1 MAEIS
6 AKQVMELRAK
16 TGAGVMDCKKALV
29 ESNGDEEKAIVYL
42 REKGITKA
50 EKKSSRIASEGL
62 VAIYISDDNKVGA
75 IVEVNSETD
84 FVAKNEKFV
93 KFVEDIAK
101 QVAVNNPK
109 DVEDLLAEKYI
120 DDESQAVKDVLT
132 NLIAT
137 IGENMNIRRFE
148 RVETEGFLGKYI
160 HANGQIGVLV
170 DMAKGSDE
178 VAKNIAM
185 QICAVKPEYLDRTK
199 VPEDRVKDEMEVLKA
214 QVINEGKP
222 EAIAEKI
229 VNGRI
234 GKFYE
239 DICLVDQVY
248 VKDQSKKV
256 SDYLKE
262 NDAEISNFIR
272 FERGEG
278 LEKKQENFAEEVA
291 AQMAK

>member
-62 VAIYISDDNKVGA
+62 VAIYISDDNKVGS

-84 FVAKNEKFV
+84 FVAKNEKFIE
-93 KFVEDIAK
+93 FVENIAK

-109 DVEDLLAEKYI
+109 DVEDLLSEKYVG
-120 DDESQAVKDVLT
+120 DESQAVKDVLT

-170 DMAKGSDE
+170 DMAKGTDE

-185 QICAVKPEYLDRTK
+185 QICAVKPEYLNREN
-199 VPEDRVKDEMEVLKA
+199 VPEDRVKEEMEVLKA

-262 NDAEISNFIR
+262 SGAEISNFIR

-291 AQMAK
+291 KQIKG

>member
-170 DMAKGSDE
+170 DMAKGSEE

-291 AQMAK
+291 KQLKG

>member
-291 AQMAK
+291 KQIKG

>member
-62 VAIYISDDNKVGA
+62 VAIYISDDNKVGS

-84 FVAKNEKFV
+84 FVAKNEKFIE
-93 KFVEDIAK
+93 FVENIAK

-170 DMAKGSDE
+170 DMAKGSEE

-291 AQMAK
+291 KQIKG

>member
-62 VAIYISDDNKVGA
+62 VAIYISDDNKVGS

-84 FVAKNEKFV
+84 FVAKNDKFIE
-93 KFVEDIAK
+93 FVENIAK

-109 DVEDLLAEKYI
+109 DIEDLLAEKYI
-120 DDESQAVKDVLT
+120 NDESQTVKEVLT

-178 VAKNIAM
+178 LAKNIAM

-291 AQMAK
+291 KQIKG

>member
-170 DMAKGSDE
+170 DMAKGSEE

-291 AQMAK
+291 KQIKG